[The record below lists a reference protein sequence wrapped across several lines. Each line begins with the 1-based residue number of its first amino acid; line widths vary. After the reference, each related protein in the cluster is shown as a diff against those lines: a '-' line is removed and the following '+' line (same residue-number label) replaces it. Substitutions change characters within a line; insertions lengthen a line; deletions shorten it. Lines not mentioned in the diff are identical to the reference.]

1 MTNESSTT
9 TDPVLNAL
17 NQLENY
23 AIDLAR
29 AILPKLEEF
38 DAIWKLANSVCD
50 RYMEPQAASPPH
62 QTLPDDPHGDW
73 PGSPIWL
80 DRGGECPSFD
90 PSGQTLVNHH
100 CGAA

>member
-1 MTNESSTT
+1 MTNESNT

-50 RYMEPQAASPPH
+50 RYMGPQAASQSQ
-62 QTLPDDPHGDW
+62 QTHDDWH
-73 PGSPIWL
+73 GSPLWL
-80 DRGGECPSFD
+80 NRRNRCLPFD
-90 PSGQTLVNHH
+90 PCRQTWIDHH
-100 CGAA
+100 CGAV

>member
-1 MTNESSTT
+1 MTNESNT

-50 RYMEPQAASPPH
+50 RYMEPQAASQSL
-62 QTLPDDPHGDW
+62 QTHDDWHG
-73 PGSPIWL
+73 STLWL
-80 DRGGECPSFD
+80 DRGNGCLSFD
-90 PSGQTLVNHH
+90 PGGQTRINHH

>member
-1 MTNESSTT
+1 MTNESSAT

-29 AILPKLEEF
+29 AILPKLDEF

-50 RYMEPQAASPPH
+50 RYMEPQPAS
-62 QTLPDDPHGDW
+62 QSQETLPDGPHDDW
-73 PGSPIWL
+73 HGSPLWL
-80 DRGGECPSFD
+80 DRANGCLSLD
-90 PSGQTLVNHH
+90 PGGQTRINHL
-100 CGAA
+100 CGAV

>member
-29 AILPKLEEF
+29 AILPKLDEF
-38 DAIWKLANSVCD
+38 DAIWKLANNVCD
-50 RYMEPQAASPPH
+50 RYMEPQPASQPH
-62 QTLPDDPHGDW
+62 ETFPDGPHDDW
-73 PGSPIWL
+73 YGSPLWL
-80 DRGGECPSFD
+80 DRGGECLSFD
-90 PSGQTLVNHH
+90 PGGQIRVNHH

>member
-9 TDPVLNAL
+9 TDLVLNAL

-50 RYMEPQAASPPH
+50 RYMEPQVASQRPE
-62 QTLPDDPHGDW
+62 TLPDGPHDDW
-73 PGSPIWL
+73 HGSPLWL
-80 DRGGECPSFD
+80 DRGNGCLSFD
-90 PSGQTLVNHH
+90 PGGQVRVNHH